1 MVYILCLHVVVLINS
16 AVQLGVFFLITVEVP
31 ERLVSILVPLVF
43 KISIWLKVV
52 LICPTVIFLISV
64 VCCILFLCLVVY
76 LQSTNVAG
84 IVNKFILNSLIF
96 MIDLN

>member
-1 MVYILCLHVVVLINS
+1 MWDLATSIKLKYGGMEFNNN
-16 AVQLGVFFLITVEVP
+16 EV
-31 ERLVSILVPLVF
+31 
-43 KISIWLKVV
+43 
-52 LICPTVIFLISV
+52 CPTVIFLISV

-84 IVNKFILNSLIF
+84 IVIKFVLNSLIF